1 MIKRILLIVILA
13 VAVVAA
19 AAGTPAPEAEA
30 GKLSD
35 LGEAAWARQEIAEM
49 NALGIITGY
58 PEGVFSPY
66 KNVTIMEAVVMLI
79 RAIGLEEQA
88 RSLDDAS
95 VDYEMPQGLTWGRG
109 YLIAAVQRGMLDGA
123 NLYQF
128 KPGEPATRLEVALLT
143 YYALKLNSESSP
155 LAFADA
161 GQIPQERHG
170 HIAALVNNDIMRG
183 LPGNL
188 FCPYEYNNRAQMA
201 VLLSRIIGNKFA
213 DPYPDRR
220 LSGTISSVDLNSQL
234 LSIQPG
240 GNKFFTSDCEV
251 FIDGNSAAP
260 ADLNAGDEAE
270 LILDE
275 SGQAV
280 FIKAHRQKD
289 YTSYKGKVESL
300 FPIAGEYWLAL
311 VDFGGNN
318 LTRPVAGGVG
328 VNEPGGRRDISSL
341 SEGEFVE
348 IKVSD
353 NKIIEINSLDCTTLS
368 GKVESVQYSSLTL
381 RDDSGEEYEL
391 DVPGNVVVMKN
402 GGAMT
407 YEGVMEGDL
416 VEVSVYDEKALKIDV
431 LRSGEIEG
439 EIEELDTSGTW
450 GITIV
455 DDDGD
460 TEEYTVDDDVE
471 VERDGRTIDFEDLD
485 EGERVRLELDSD
497 DYVIYIEVLDEDD
510 NGEIEGEI
518 EELDTSG
525 TWGITIVDDDGDT
538 EEYTVDD
545 DVEVERDG
553 RTIDFED
560 LDEGERVR
568 LELDS
573 DDYVIY
579 IEVLDEDDNGEIEGE
594 IEELDTSGTWG
605 ITIVDDDGDTE
616 EYTVDDDVEVERD
629 GRTIDFEDL
638 DEGEWVRLEL
648 NSRDIVVG
656 IEADEEVS
664 IIKGVVK
671 DLTTDSSQ
679 VIIRLV
685 REDNGRTAQY
695 DVTSDTVCA
704 RDDDDIDLD
713 EVIIG
718 AEVEVR
724 VRDGEAERIKV
735 TNDEDITVE
744 GEVTSVDTSRE
755 RITIRQVNGN
765 KFTFD
770 FAADYDLEDD
780 EGDRITELDDVEEG
794 WDVKLELENGEV
806 EKLTQE

>member
-560 LDEGERVR
+560 LDEGE
-568 LELDS
+568 
-573 DDYVIY
+573 
-579 IEVLDEDDNGEIEGE
+579 
-594 IEELDTSGTWG
+594 
-605 ITIVDDDGDTE
+605 
-616 EYTVDDDVEVERD
+616 
-629 GRTIDFEDL
+629 
-638 DEGEWVRLEL
+638 WVRLEL

-755 RITIRQVNGN
+755 RITIRQINGN

>member
-485 EGERVRLELDSD
+485 EGE
-497 DYVIYIEVLDEDD
+497 
-510 NGEIEGEI
+510 
-518 EELDTSG
+518 
-525 TWGITIVDDDGDT
+525 
-538 EEYTVDD
+538 
-545 DVEVERDG
+545 
-553 RTIDFED
+553 
-560 LDEGERVR
+560 
-568 LELDS
+568 
-573 DDYVIY
+573 
-579 IEVLDEDDNGEIEGE
+579 
-594 IEELDTSGTWG
+594 
-605 ITIVDDDGDTE
+605 
-616 EYTVDDDVEVERD
+616 
-629 GRTIDFEDL
+629 
-638 DEGEWVRLEL
+638 WVRLEL